1 MTANIVTIKSF
12 WSSGGSAVNDF
23 LLEFDNISAFKQ
35 QEITLFETIDGIMDL
50 EYRFR
55 ANRTNIPKGIQVSK
69 FAKLV
74 DYLSLYGQYSQAY
87 DSKTFFGGYFRY
99 RSGEFIKNIT
109 LEKKMASLEMEWH
122 LKYQEEGFHEK
133 YKVKPFRDFE
143 KARRLAEGC
152 PEVYGDKLKPIS
164 HYFPRDIYYIPAG
177 EECFVPEVTAYVND
191 LFTFL
196 LNREEIKGKHL
207 VLDQMLNIDSYNT
220 YRNRIKNLKYIIVD
234 RDPRDVYILHREKL
248 RSLVV
253 PDCVDH
259 FIIWFRSMRAGLTEE
274 LKKKALYVRFED
286 LIYHY
291 DSETQRIMDYL
302 GLKKENHTT
311 PGTMLNPVVS
321 KNNTQT
327 FKSVDKYTEE
337 IHKIEEALPEY
348 LYDFPCDSVSD
359 ITNIF

>member
-1 MTANIVTIKSF
+1 MVANIITIKSF

-23 LLEFDNISAFKQ
+23 LLEFDNISAVKQ
-35 QEITLFETIDGIMDL
+35 QEITLFETIDGLMDL

-55 ANRTNIPKGIQVSK
+55 TNRTNIPKGVQVSK

-74 DYLSLYGQYSQAY
+74 DYLSRYGQYSYAY
-87 DSKTFFGGYFRY
+87 DSKDFFGGYFRG
-99 RSGEFIKNIT
+99 RSEKFIKNIT
-109 LEKKMASLEMEWH
+109 LEKKTASLELEWH
-122 LKYQEEGFHEK
+122 LKHQDADFHEK

-152 PEVYGDKLKPIS
+152 PEVYAKKLKPIS
-164 HYFPRDIYYIPAG
+164 HYFPREDYYIPAG
-177 EECFVPEVTAYVND
+177 EECFEPEVIAYVND

-196 LNREEIKGKHL
+196 LNREGTRGKHL
-207 VLDQMLNIDSYNT
+207 VLDQMLNIDSYNI
-220 YRNRIKNLKYIIVD
+220 YKDRIKNLKYIIVD

-253 PDCVDH
+253 PDNVEH
-259 FIIWFRSMRAGLTEE
+259 FIIWFRSMRAGLTDE
-274 LKKKALYVRFED
+274 LKKQILYVRFED
-286 LIYHY
+286 LIYQY
-291 DSETQRIMDYL
+291 DSESQRIMDYL
-302 GLKKENHTT
+302 GLDKKNHIT
-311 PGTMLNPVVS
+311 PRTILNPAVS

-327 FKSVDKYTEE
+327 FKNLENYREE
-337 IHKIEEALPEY
+337 FRKIEEALPEY